1 MWDVVRLSVVMSVV
15 ACGSPHRAQPQPQ
28 PPQGHV
34 VSEVGVF
41 AIEPGAGTAPP
52 IDQPA
57 HTKLRLGHYVNAKLG
72 IGVTIDL
79 TERTDNVAD
88 IDPAKLRF
96 DGEEVVYQLQ
106 GEPGP
111 HGRIDYLRDRKRVML
126 HVWSD
131 GRRAVYVPDPD
142 GGPSS
147 EMIEVVRDAD
157 ADPL

>member
-1 MWDVVRLSVVMSVV
+1 MRAVIIIV
-15 ACGSPHRAQPQPQ
+15 AVAACARTQPPPPQAMRVETEVIEYGTPGVAPVGYSAQRAQP
-28 PPQGHV
+28 
-34 VSEVGVF
+34 
-41 AIEPGAGTAPP
+41 AAM
-52 IDQPA
+52 
-57 HTKLRLGHYVNAKLG
+57 KLRLGHYRNAKLG

-79 TERTDNVAD
+79 TERTENVAD

-96 DGEEVVYQLQ
+96 DGEDIVYRLEGQH
-106 GEPGP
+106 GP
-111 HGRIDYLRDRKRVML
+111 RDRIDYVRDRKLVML

-147 EMIEVVRDAD
+147 EMIELVRDAD